1 LRFRELSFLA
11 DQNVPAVVVSWMR
24 SAGWDVVSTREIAF
38 SRASDPAV
46 LAHSVDTDRVLLTFD
61 TDFGD
66 LVVRRRMAYVGV
78 ILVRRQRRPRATIDL
93 LSSIAD
99 HEFGDLPFIATIAG
113 LPPNARVRVRR

>member
-24 SAGWDVVSTREIAF
+24 GAGWDVVSTRDIAF

-46 LAHSVDTDRVLLTFD
+46 LAHSVEMERVLLTFD

-66 LVVRRRMAYVGV
+66 LVVRRRMEFVGV
-78 ILVRRQRRPRATIDL
+78 IIVRRQRRPTDTIDL
-93 LSSIAD
+93 LAFIAD
-99 HEFGDLPFIATIAG
+99 HEFGDLPFLATIAG
-113 LPPNARVRVRR
+113 APPSVRVRIRR